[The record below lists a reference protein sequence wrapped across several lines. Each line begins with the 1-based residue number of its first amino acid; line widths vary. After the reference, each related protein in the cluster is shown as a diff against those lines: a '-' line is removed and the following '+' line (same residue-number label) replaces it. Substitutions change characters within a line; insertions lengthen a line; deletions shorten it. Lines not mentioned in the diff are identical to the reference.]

1 MIFELKMDFS
11 LSFSTSHSKRLKEK
25 VIFCLIV
32 LKIVNIQQLSTI
44 VWLKLD
50 ENITVMNC
58 YRNQKLRG
66 KVKYH

>member
-1 MIFELKMDFS
+1 
-11 LSFSTSHSKRLKEK
+11 LKEK

-50 ENITVMNC
+50 ENITGMNC